1 MYNWNIEYNYNEKN
15 HKAGAFI
22 EDNMSD
28 AIELVNGSVKLYKI
42 TFDSNGKEIK
52 GAQLK
57 EGEDYKLVQDPNNP
71 QKFKIEFITDIDYAV
86 KVEYQTKVKDIVDGN
101 VTIDNSVTTDTGD
114 NSESG
119 GNATQQGIVKNID
132 GAIDYE
138 NREIP
143 WKIDIN
149 SAGYWMENWSLEDK
163 MSEGLTFLENTFQII
178 DKTAGNKVLSPTEY
192 TLVKTATGFS
202 VSFNS
207 PLKEGTDHKY
217 QIKYKTKFDTSVID
231 NGSGHEGDIKFVN
244 DASMTWKDQN
254 GGDHTNNDHKE
265 FKPIPPFQ
273 YNGQKSGSYNATSK
287 KITWTIAANFNQQ
300 ELSSASIIDPISDD
314 QNYVSGSAKVYEATI
329 NKNGTY
335 TLGAEVTSDMGIKI
349 IESKGSVKVEL
360 PDGSTKAYVLI
371 FETSLE
377 GNLINQKEYK
387 NKATFTNKDI
397 SHDLSASVT
406 PAHQGE
412 FVTKDGSQSSTDS
425 NYVNWKLTVNA
436 SQSTLKNVEVTDNP
450 SSNQYIVAKDILIY
464 GTSIDASGNITE
476 NKNIILEQGKDYSVD
491 IQTDNSTGAQTVK
504 IKFLSEINTAYVVEY
519 RALITSDKSNDV
531 VSNQARIT
539 GDNEKTIEQ
548 DVEKDV
554 PVINHNGSANGSKG
568 SVTFEKVGP
577 QKEKL
582 AGAHLQLW
590 SIGKDGKKDKL
601 IREGDTDGSGDLKLG
616 NLRVGDYLLIET
628 KAPTGYTIDE
638 ELASGKKVTIA
649 QDGKNSNFPLQDI
662 LNDPTKVV
670 LKKFG
675 LTIKNGEEGKNP
687 LQGAEFEVLDSTG
700 QVVSGYEKITSD
712 NSGNVTIEKLLPGKY
727 SLVEIKAPTGYILDP
742 TPIEFELKANEEG
755 IIPDINL
762 EKVNYQ
768 GSAQLIK
775 HDNNGQALSGAVFK
789 VVDKDG
795 KPIQTGL
802 TSGKDGKVIANNLA
816 PGEYSFV
823 ETQAPTGYILNT
835 NPVHF
840 TISDKEEG
848 QPKVVNAS
856 DNFIN
861 YKGSAELIKEDSQ
874 GQPLSDAIFKIVD
887 KAGNTIQSNLTSGK
901 DGKVTVTG
909 LAPGD
914 YSFIETQAPTGY
926 ILNTNP
932 VHFTI
937 SDKEDG
943 QPKIIIASDSFV
955 NYQGSAQLI
964 KRDSQGQPL
973 SGAIF
978 KVVDNT
984 GKLVKEGLTSDKAG
998 KVNVTSLAPGDYSF
1012 IETQAPTGYV
1022 LNTKPIDFKIL
1033 DESEGQPQLVVAS
1046 DNFINYQGSAEL
1058 IKHDING
1065 QALSG
1070 AIFKVIDADGKTI
1083 KEGLTSDETGKVL
1096 IEGLAPGEYSFV
1108 ETQAPKGY
1116 ILNTLPVNFSISDEE
1131 EGEVKVVMASDNFI
1145 NYQGSAELIKHDS
1158 QGQALEGAIFKVI
1171 DSKGKIIKE
1180 DLASDKTGKVLIENL
1195 VPGDYSFVETKAP
1208 SGYILNTSK
1217 VDFTIST
1224 KEEGQPKVVM
1234 ASDNFINYQGSAELI
1249 KHDSQGQA
1257 LEGAIFKVIDS
1268 KGKIIKEDLASDKTG
1283 KVLIENLVPGDYS
1296 FVETKAPSGYILN
1309 TSKVDFTISAKEKNQ
1324 PKIVMAS
1331 DNFINYQGSAE
1342 LIKVDENGKSL
1353 SGAVFNITNSE
1364 THEVVIKGVKTD
1376 ANGVIKANYLKPG
1389 KYTFVETKA
1398 PKGYQLSQETRAFE
1412 IKASAENK
1420 PQVVNTGKFVN
1431 KKLPITPKKPE
1442 LPKTG
1447 EERNTFLPIVGVGL
1461 LMVGATLYVFFK
1473 RRKM

>member
-1 MYNWNIEYNYNEKN
+1 
-15 HKAGAFI
+15 
-22 EDNMSD
+22 MSD

-57 EGEDYKLVQDPNNP
+57 EGEDYKLVQDPDNP

-192 TLVKTATGFS
+192 TLIKTTAGFS

-244 DASMTWKDQN
+244 DASMTWKDKN

-300 ELSSASIIDPISDD
+300 ELSNASIIDPISDD

-531 VSNQARIT
+531 VSNQAHIT

-601 IREGDTDGSGDLKLG
+601 IREGDTDGNGDLKLG

-675 LTIKNGEEGKNP
+675 LTIKNGEEVKNP

-742 TPIEFELKANEEG
+742 TPVEFELKANEEG

-768 GSAQLIK
+768 GSAQLINDVK
-775 HDNNGQALSGAVFK
+775 S
-789 VVDKDG
+789 
-795 KPIQTGL
+795 
-802 TSGKDGKVIANNLA
+802 
-816 PGEYSFV
+816 SF
-823 ETQAPTGYILNT
+823 
-835 NPVHF
+835 
-840 TISDKEEG
+840 
-848 QPKVVNAS
+848 
-856 DNFIN
+856 
-861 YKGSAELIKEDSQ
+861 
-874 GQPLSDAIFKIVD
+874 
-887 KAGNTIQSNLTSGK
+887 
-901 DGKVTVTG
+901 
-909 LAPGD
+909 
-914 YSFIETQAPTGY
+914 
-926 ILNTNP
+926 
-932 VHFTI
+932 
-937 SDKEDG
+937 
-943 QPKIIIASDSFV
+943 
-955 NYQGSAQLI
+955 
-964 KRDSQGQPL
+964 
-973 SGAIF
+973 
-978 KVVDNT
+978 
-984 GKLVKEGLTSDKAG
+984 
-998 KVNVTSLAPGDYSF
+998 
-1012 IETQAPTGYV
+1012 
-1022 LNTKPIDFKIL
+1022 
-1033 DESEGQPQLVVAS
+1033 
-1046 DNFINYQGSAEL
+1046 
-1058 IKHDING
+1058 
-1065 QALSG
+1065 
-1070 AIFKVIDADGKTI
+1070 
-1083 KEGLTSDETGKVL
+1083 
-1096 IEGLAPGEYSFV
+1096 
-1108 ETQAPKGY
+1108 
-1116 ILNTLPVNFSISDEE
+1116 
-1131 EGEVKVVMASDNFI
+1131 
-1145 NYQGSAELIKHDS
+1145 
-1158 QGQALEGAIFKVI
+1158 
-1171 DSKGKIIKE
+1171 
-1180 DLASDKTGKVLIENL
+1180 
-1195 VPGDYSFVETKAP
+1195 
-1208 SGYILNTSK
+1208 
-1217 VDFTIST
+1217 
-1224 KEEGQPKVVM
+1224 
-1234 ASDNFINYQGSAELI
+1234 
-1249 KHDSQGQA
+1249 
-1257 LEGAIFKVIDS
+1257 
-1268 KGKIIKEDLASDKTG
+1268 
-1283 KVLIENLVPGDYS
+1283 
-1296 FVETKAPSGYILN
+1296 
-1309 TSKVDFTISAKEKNQ
+1309 
-1324 PKIVMAS
+1324 
-1331 DNFINYQGSAE
+1331 
-1342 LIKVDENGKSL
+1342 
-1353 SGAVFNITNSE
+1353 
-1364 THEVVIKGVKTD
+1364 
-1376 ANGVIKANYLKPG
+1376 
-1389 KYTFVETKA
+1389 
-1398 PKGYQLSQETRAFE
+1398 
-1412 IKASAENK
+1412 
-1420 PQVVNTGKFVN
+1420 
-1431 KKLPITPKKPE
+1431 
-1442 LPKTG
+1442 
-1447 EERNTFLPIVGVGL
+1447 
-1461 LMVGATLYVFFK
+1461 
-1473 RRKM
+1473 